1 MPDESFLTKE
11 KLILR
16 RPNLMDK
23 MAILEMIKEFQL
35 DKSEMDGCFIDEKLD
50 YEHWLESNLKS
61 EQGVDLP
68 EGFVSAVQFV
78 SFDETGK
85 KNLVGTFDEK
95 RVVLTAYFQDL
106 NIKIK
111 DVEALSIIDLIKGLK
126 KVEATE
132 EEVNAELDRT
142 ALMYGMDREGLIA
155 EVRKSGNYARFIDDI
170 KYQIVNRK
178 TVDLL
183 AK

>member
-78 SFDETGK
+78 SFDEKGHAIGFLHLRLSLNEFLRQFGGHIGYSIRPAVRNKGYAKEQLRLGLQRAKEMSIFDVLLTCHTTNIASQKVILANGGIYQDTLHETQRYWV
-85 KNLVGTFDEK
+85 KNK
-95 RVVLTAYFQDL
+95 
-106 NIKIK
+106 
-111 DVEALSIIDLIKGLK
+111 
-126 KVEATE
+126 
-132 EEVNAELDRT
+132 
-142 ALMYGMDREGLIA
+142 
-155 EVRKSGNYARFIDDI
+155 
-170 KYQIVNRK
+170 
-178 TVDLL
+178 
-183 AK
+183 